1 VVTGNPPGVRCGEL
15 FESYPQLFGAAAR
28 VARGYSE
35 VGIEPGAGDRIALL
49 LRNDIAFVEATLGAA
64 ALGAVPVPINWHW
77 KAQEVGYLLRD
88 SEARAL
94 VVHAD
99 LLGAVAEA
107 IPAGIEVIVVGSQ
120 EGFADA
126 HSYER
131 WRTELEPWDEA
142 PERAPMS
149 VIYTSGTTGMPKGV
163 VRRPQAEEASL
174 RTQQTLE
181 HIFHLSPEQR
191 TVIPAPMYHTAPNVY
206 SLAAAVRGM
215 DMVIM
220 PSFDAEAFLAT
231 VERQRTTTVQ
241 MVPTMFVRLLALPEE
256 VRARYDLSSLEWVVH
271 AAAPCPPEVK
281 RAMIDW
287 LGPIVTEYYG
297 CTETGACVFCT
308 SEQWL
313 EHPGTVG
320 RALEGANIAI
330 FDEAGRRLP
339 HGESGDVYMWLDA
352 WPDFTYQGDEDKRA
366 AAERDGLITCGDV
379 GYMDAGG
386 FLYLNDRR
394 SDMVISGGVNIYP
407 AQIEASLI
415 GLKGV
420 RDCAVFGIPDEQFGE
435 ALAAH
440 VELEAGVALDAEE
453 VRRHVGAH
461 LAGYNVPRVVEFS
474 DALPREDSGKIFKRL
489 LREAYWEG
497 TERRI

>member
-1 VVTGNPPGVRCGEL
+1 MANPPGVRCGER
-15 FESYPQLFGAAAR
+15 FESYPQLFGAATR
-28 VARGYSE
+28 VARGYAE

-99 LLGAVAEA
+99 LLGAVADA
-107 IPAGIEVIVVGSQ
+107 IPAGIEVVVVGSQ

-163 VRRPQAEEASL
+163 VRRPQQEEGSL
-174 RTQQTLE
+174 RTQQMLE
-181 HIFHLSPEQR
+181 HIFHLGPEQR

-206 SLAAAVRGM
+206 SLAAAVRGI

-256 VRARYDLSSLEWVVH
+256 VRSRYDLSSLEWVVH
-271 AAAPCPPEVK
+271 AAAPCPPDVK

-339 HGESGDVYMWLDA
+339 DGESGDVYMWLDA
-352 WPDFTYQGDEDKRA
+352 WPDFTYQGDADKRA

-379 GYMDAGG
+379 GYMDASG

-394 SDMVISGGVNIYP
+394 SEMVISGGVNIYP
-407 AQIEASLI
+407 AQIEACLI
-415 GLKGV
+415 GMKGV

-440 VELEAGVALDAEE
+440 VELEAGAAVGAED
-453 VRRHVGAH
+453 VRRHVAGQ
-461 LAGYNVPRVVEFS
+461 LAAYNVPRIVEFS

-497 TERRI
+497 LERRI